1 MEVTIPNDIEK
12 RVLDMLDRTFENSSK
27 EFADL
32 ARNEANKVEAEMSAK
47 VAVDKGTL
55 KASIGVIKSKK
66 NNNFFWIGP
75 QYSNRNSSF
84 EGGNHAHLVEFGS
97 KERYMKKGLL
107 AGGFTRV
114 SGGTKKFTGKHENI
128 PYAGKYLG
136 AMKPK
141 PFIRPTYDLMG
152 TSIIENLK
160 RGTELIVKKQGQ
172 KQGL

>member
-1 MEVTIPNDIEK
+1 
-12 RVLDMLDRTFENSSK
+12 
-27 EFADL
+27 
-32 ARNEANKVEAEMSAK
+32 
-47 VAVDKGTL
+47 
-55 KASIGVIKSKK
+55 
-66 NNNFFWIGP
+66 
-75 QYSNRNSSF
+75 
-84 EGGNHAHLVEFGS
+84 
-97 KERYMKKGLL
+97 MKKGLL
-107 AGGFTRV
+107 AGGFTRS
-114 SGGTKKFTGKHENI
+114 SGGTKKFSGKHENI